1 MKSKIIF
8 EIQNNMKSILSQ
20 DQFLK
25 LTKVLIN
32 TFENIEIVSKNVNYG
47 ILDNFKLLNLFISAK
62 KVERCSIKTLKYY
75 RTTLERMLIVLD
87 KRVDEITTDDL
98 RNYLTEH
105 NLKGNLSKTT
115 IDCISSRLGRMI
127 LSTKDWKSKKW

>member
-62 KVERCSIKTLKYY
+62 KVEGCSIKTLKYY
-75 RTTLERMLIVLD
+75 RTTL
-87 KRVDEITTDDL
+87 
-98 RNYLTEH
+98 
-105 NLKGNLSKTT
+105 
-115 IDCISSRLGRMI
+115 
-127 LSTKDWKSKKW
+127 

>member
-62 KVERCSIKTLKYY
+62 KSRGMFHKNIK
-75 RTTLERMLIVLD
+75 
-87 KRVDEITTDDL
+87 
-98 RNYLTEH
+98 
-105 NLKGNLSKTT
+105 
-115 IDCISSRLGRMI
+115 I
-127 LSTKDWKSKKW
+127 L

>member
-62 KVERCSIKTLKYY
+62 KVEGCSIKTLKYY
-75 RTTLERMLIVLD
+75 RTTLEDV
-87 KRVDEITTDDL
+87 
-98 RNYLTEH
+98 NSF
-105 NLKGNLSKTT
+105 G
-115 IDCISSRLGRMI
+115 
-127 LSTKDWKSKKW
+127 

>member
-1 MKSKIIF
+1 MLHLHFNLIIFSFINAGHKNKYWRLFMKSKIIF

-62 KVERCSIKTLKYY
+62 KVEGCSIKTLKYY
-75 RTTLERMLIVLD
+75 RTTLEDV
-87 KRVDEITTDDL
+87 
-98 RNYLTEH
+98 NSF
-105 NLKGNLSKTT
+105 G
-115 IDCISSRLGRMI
+115 
-127 LSTKDWKSKKW
+127 